1 MNVEH
6 EFHRAIGL
14 AKEIANRAEK
24 AEKALEEACKHIEE
38 MAEPSCYNCPLTSI
52 NGDHCPNGE
61 EMTDRCWEFIRD
73 YFVEKSEAE

>member
-24 AEKALEEACKHIEE
+24 AEKALKEIYKYT
-38 MAEPSCYNCPLTSI
+38 SYNNTLDRKQVSTIHNII
-52 NGDHCPNGE
+52 ND
-61 EMTDRCWEFIRD
+61 TL
-73 YFVEKSEAE
+73 KSEAE